1 MKKVL
6 FMLAMILPMFILPSC
21 SKDDEPNI
29 DGQLVG
35 IWEEDTNSE
44 WEVFCIELKEDG
56 TGCQWAEDYGEIDE
70 YGKSYFAWSTS
81 GGKITVIHENDGSMT
96 MNYAIRNGKLYVS
109 YEDETITYVKK

>member
-1 MKKVL
+1 MKKVV
-6 FMLAMILPMFILPSC
+6 FMLAMILPMFILSSC

-35 IWEEDTNSE
+35 IWEE
-44 WEVFCIELKEDG
+44 G
-56 TGCQWAEDYGEIDE
+56 TGCQWAEDYGKIDE

-96 MNYAIRNGKLYVS
+96 MDYAIRNGKLYVS

>member
-1 MKKVL
+1 
-6 FMLAMILPMFILPSC
+6 MLAMILPMFILSSC

-44 WEVFCIELKEDG
+44 LEVFCIELKEDG
-56 TGCQWAEDYGEIDE
+56 TGCQWAEDYGKIDE

-81 GGKITVIHENDGSMT
+81 GGKIMT
-96 MNYAIRNGKLYVS
+96 MDYAIRNGKLYVS